1 MMGRKQKEE
10 FGWNTF
16 IINKNNFKLLAVL
29 LYVPV
34 DMKMVIYINY
44 VPDNTQIIPIKLI
57 AIVV

>member
-1 MMGRKQKEE
+1 MEYTKVA
-10 FGWNTF
+10 TF
-16 IINKNNFKLLAVL
+16 IVNKNNFKLLAVL